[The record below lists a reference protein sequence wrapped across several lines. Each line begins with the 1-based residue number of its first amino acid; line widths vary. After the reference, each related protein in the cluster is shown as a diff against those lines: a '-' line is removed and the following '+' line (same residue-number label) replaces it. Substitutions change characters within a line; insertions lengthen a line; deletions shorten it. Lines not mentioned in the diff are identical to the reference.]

1 MFFFLL
7 SFATSTNFLQPT
19 TWCARCVVFHLT
31 LWRCTRLT
39 CRGTNTRLGESLEM
53 PYVFILIDMITSDS
67 VVTFSCSR
75 LGCQAP
81 QMNCISNLIPA
92 SMFSTREKKV
102 IDLCKSQQKVYSTF
116 ADELSDYIQIQR
128 ARGITTRPPVTPPA
142 DTKHED
148 EDDEE
153 EEAVTKGDIIEAN
166 IPNFPPTYS
175 LPHHSR
181 RGCYKP
187 KEGCRPPFQGPPW
200 PSHGLD
206 NNCPLPVLPGSGAPL
221 FTSQP
226 IMKRR
231 HRKPSS
237 SSSYVSSSSY
247 SSSYSSS
254 CSSSTS
260 DSDDTECRYREKRR
274 ITRSR
279 RERDKR
285 PKDENSDR
293 VQKRRKRREGERHKE
308 AEERRRGETGGSE
321 EERRRT
327 KSKTQSKQIRREK
340 KPRVEDFEPVCG
352 ERLMDNLK
360 PGDMTCDRKETEVH
374 IQAEMSVE
382 QRDGEQDEP
391 GRPKYRREK
400 KKVKEK
406 ADTRT
411 EEEKL
416 WDDSILGF

>member
-1 MFFFLL
+1 M
-7 SFATSTNFLQPT
+7 
-19 TWCARCVVFHLT
+19 C
-31 LWRCTRLT
+31 
-39 CRGTNTRLGESLEM
+39 SL
-53 PYVFILIDMITSDS
+53 
-67 VVTFSCSR
+67 
-75 LGCQAP
+75 
-81 QMNCISNLIPA
+81 
-92 SMFSTREKKV
+92 REKKV

-128 ARGITTRPPVTPPA
+128 ARGITSRPPVVPPA
-142 DTKHED
+142 DTNHED

-153 EEAVTKGDIIEAN
+153 EEAITKGDIVEAN
-166 IPNFPPTYS
+166 TPNFPPTYIF
-175 LPHHSR
+175 PHHSR

-187 KEGCRPPFQGPPW
+187 REGCRPPFQGPPW
-200 PSHGLD
+200 PSHGSD
-206 NNCPLPVLPGSGAPL
+206 NSCPLPVLPGSGAPL

-260 DSDDTECRYREKRR
+260 DSDDTEYRHREKRR

-285 PKDENSDR
+285 PKDENSDK
-293 VQKRRKRREGERHKE
+293 VEKRRRRREGERHIE
-308 AEERRRGETGGSE
+308 SEERRRGETGGSD
-321 EERRRT
+321 EERRRA
-327 KSKTQSKQIRREK
+327 KSKSHGKRRRREK
-340 KPRVEDFEPVCG
+340 NPQVEDFE
-352 ERLMDNLK
+352 ERLLDNLQ
-360 PGDMTCDRKETEVH
+360 PGDVTCERKETEVH

-382 QRDGEQDEP
+382 QRAGEQDEA

-406 ADTRT
+406 VDTRT